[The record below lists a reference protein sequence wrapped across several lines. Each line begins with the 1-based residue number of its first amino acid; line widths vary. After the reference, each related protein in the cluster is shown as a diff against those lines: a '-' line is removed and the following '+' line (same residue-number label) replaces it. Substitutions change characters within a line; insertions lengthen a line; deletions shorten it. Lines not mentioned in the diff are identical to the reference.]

1 MKKQYVKF
9 LERKLAKR
17 NKQLKENFENLELEW
32 GTEMGLMRE
41 TIESLETSSLR
52 LAQYVAEK
60 GTTIF
65 QLNANISELNK
76 IISDSKAENERQLKE
91 IHQARNLIEA
101 NEILRAECKRL
112 EGIIIC
118 NNGNG

>member
-1 MKKQYVKF
+1 MKKQYIKF
-9 LERKLAKR
+9 LERKLAKLR
-17 NKQLKENFENLELEW
+17 NSAKILSNLVEEKSTAIDQLDTDILKF
-32 GTEMGLMRE
+32 
-41 TIESLETSSLR
+41 
-52 LAQYVAEK
+52 K
-60 GTTIF
+60 
-65 QLNANISELNK
+65 K
-76 IISDSKAENERQLKE
+76 IISNGKAENERQLKE